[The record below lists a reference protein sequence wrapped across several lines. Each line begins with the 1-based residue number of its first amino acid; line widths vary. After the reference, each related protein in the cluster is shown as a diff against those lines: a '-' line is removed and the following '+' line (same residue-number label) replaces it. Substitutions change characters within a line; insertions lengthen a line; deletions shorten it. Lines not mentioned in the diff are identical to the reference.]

1 MKRLLGR
8 SRSVSSGVL
17 QGWEGAIGNR
27 EEEGKGNK
35 GEKVRTMEG
44 RMVNGREEQ
53 VYIVD
58 QAARWRHT

>member
-44 RMVNGREEQ
+44 RMVNGREGG
-53 VYIVD
+53 VTH
-58 QAARWRHT
+58 RS